1 MQTPPTPPTLPNSDN
16 RRTVIALTSAACIS
30 IALIALLVIFDV
42 R

>member
-1 MQTPPTPPTLPNSDN
+1 MQTPPSVPNYDN
-16 RRTVIALTSAACIS
+16 RRTIIALASAACIS